1 MAQKMSITQALAEL
15 KLLRSRIESSY
26 KGTQFV
32 TLKTKRNDI
41 DTESFSNKAK
51 SSVQSFISLI
61 RRYSLIKSAIAV
73 SNATVRVNIAGVE
86 YTVAEAVER
95 KRIVEFEKTFL
106 QTLKAQLNQ
115 VKTAH
120 DQEQRNVQERL
131 DSLLMRELGK
141 DSKTNVEVVN
151 SFTESFMRNNRV
163 EIVDPLKL
171 NDYIKQYEADID
183 TFSTNVDWILS
194 ESNGVNY
201 IQV

>member
-1 MAQKMSITQALAEL
+1 MSITQALAEL